1 METASGV
8 KLDFNKIEI
17 AFYCATAPCFTAFNA
32 LSNWI
37 IGLYPSF
44 KVKVC
49 IHKREF
55 IAIELP
61 IRPVFY

>member
-44 KVKVC
+44 QGKGL
-49 IHKREF
+49 HSQT
-55 IAIELP
+55 
-61 IRPVFY
+61 